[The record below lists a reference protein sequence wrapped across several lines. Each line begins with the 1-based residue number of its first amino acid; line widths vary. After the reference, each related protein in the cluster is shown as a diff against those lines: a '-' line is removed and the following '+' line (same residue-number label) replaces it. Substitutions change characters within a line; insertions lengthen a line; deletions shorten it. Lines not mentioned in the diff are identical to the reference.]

1 MKEVVILGGLNRFP
15 LELNAPNKTCPHFFA
30 WPNTCAVTQGRYQRV
45 KERGAN
51 VVWETKLEP
60 LPVSPESIVRSKG
73 CGNGLDVLVMPIDW

>member
-1 MKEVVILGGLNRFP
+1 MRHGKKGRKLNRTA
-15 LELNAPNKTCPHFFA
+15 EHRKAFFA

-60 LPVSPESIVRSKG
+60 LFQFLLSRSFA
-73 CGNGLDVLVMPIDW
+73 GNGLDVLVMPIDW